1 MKVLFISPEVG
12 PIVRAGGLGDVVG
25 ALPLALKQM
34 GIDVRILCPLHR
46 ECKDIKGIELSP
58 PIQLKFSLKSYSLK
72 IKEVKLGD
80 SEIPVYLLENK
91 FLFDRP
97 GIYSDKNGNYP
108 DNPLRCFI
116 LSKSALH
123 LENATGWS
131 PDIFHCHDW
140 MTGPLPAYLNELN
153 KSKKGKKG
161 AQAKS
166 VLTIHNLE
174 HQGSFPEEVFS
185 ISGLPLSFY
194 GLDGFNHYGAMN
206 LLKGSIQHAHK
217 ITTVSPTYAEEIRTP
232 EYGESLESSLQYRGA
247 DLIGILNGIDEN
259 NWNPKTDSSLKQK
272 INSENP
278 GKGKKFNKIS
288 LLKEM
293 GLPNIDKVP
302 LFGVVSRL
310 YHQKGLDLLAQSLP
324 ELLTKNN
331 FQLVLLGNG
340 DPAQENSFRELA
352 SKFPMEISVHIGFD
366 DGLARR
372 IFAGSDFFIMPSR
385 FEPCGLAQQYA
396 MKYGSVPVARKTGG
410 LADTIIDVDIQKDR
424 ANGFLFEEISSVA
437 INEVIHRA
445 IKLFEKPEL
454 FDKIRHNGM
463 NSTFSWNIAA
473 KKYGEVYEW
482 ALNS

>member
-1 MKVLFISPEVG
+1 
-12 PIVRAGGLGDVVG
+12 
-25 ALPLALKQM
+25 
-34 GIDVRILCPLHR
+34 
-46 ECKDIKGIELSP
+46 
-58 PIQLKFSLKSYSLK
+58 
-72 IKEVKLGD
+72 
-80 SEIPVYLLENK
+80 
-91 FLFDRP
+91 
-97 GIYSDKNGNYP
+97 
-108 DNPLRCFI
+108 
-116 LSKSALH
+116 
-123 LENATGWS
+123 
-131 PDIFHCHDW
+131 
-140 MTGPLPAYLNELN
+140 
-153 KSKKGKKG
+153 
-161 AQAKS
+161 
-166 VLTIHNLE
+166 
-174 HQGSFPEEVFS
+174 
-185 ISGLPLSFY
+185 
-194 GLDGFNHYGAMN
+194 MN

-232 EYGESLESSLQYRGA
+232 EYGESLENSLQYRGA

-259 NWNPKTDSSLKQK
+259 NWDPKTDSSLKHK

-278 GKGKKFNKIS
+278 GKGKKINKIS

-352 SKFPMEISVHIGFD
+352 SKFPMKISVHIGFD

-396 MKYGSVPVARKTGG
+396 MKYGSIPVARKTGG
-410 LADTIIDVDIQKDR
+410 LADTIIDVDTQKDR
-424 ANGFLFEEISSVA
+424 ANGFLFEEISSDA

-445 IKLFEKPEL
+445 IKLFQKPEL

-463 NSTFSWNIAA
+463 NSTFSWDIAA

>member
-1 MKVLFISPEVG
+1 
-12 PIVRAGGLGDVVG
+12 
-25 ALPLALKQM
+25 
-34 GIDVRILCPLHR
+34 
-46 ECKDIKGIELSP
+46 
-58 PIQLKFSLKSYSLK
+58 
-72 IKEVKLGD
+72 
-80 SEIPVYLLENK
+80 
-91 FLFDRP
+91 
-97 GIYSDKNGNYP
+97 
-108 DNPLRCFI
+108 
-116 LSKSALH
+116 
-123 LENATGWS
+123 
-131 PDIFHCHDW
+131 
-140 MTGPLPAYLNELN
+140 
-153 KSKKGKKG
+153 
-161 AQAKS
+161 
-166 VLTIHNLE
+166 
-174 HQGSFPEEVFS
+174 
-185 ISGLPLSFY
+185 
-194 GLDGFNHYGAMN
+194 
-206 LLKGSIQHAHK
+206 
-217 ITTVSPTYAEEIRTP
+217 
-232 EYGESLESSLQYRGA
+232 LESSLQYRGA

-259 NWNPKTDSSLKQK
+259 NWNPKTDSSLKHK

-324 ELLTKNN
+324 KLLTKNN

-352 SKFPMEISVHIGFD
+352 SKFPMKISVHIGFD

-454 FDKIRHNGM
+454 FDKTRHNGM
-463 NSTFSWNIAA
+463 NSTFSWDIAA